1 VRLATGSAVRDTAG
15 RDRLARLVFACSLLA
30 GVSFGGIAHAGL
42 DDNLADAQRSISTAT
57 QGAGTIEQ
65 AIANAQGDQ
74 RTPEARIADG
84 EMLLRS
90 GDYPRAAAVF
100 NQVVEKYPNHPT
112 AFPDA
117 LFLLGESY
125 YGAKQYLS
133 ARRVYRQVVD
143 HGSERGFAAYQG
155 KALGRL
161 IDVALRTQDYA
172 TLDDVFSKI
181 SQLPPA
187 AVEGELNYARAKGLF
202 AKKDYAGARSALSGV
217 SPQSAHYH
225 QARYLLGVISMRESA
240 PPPGDAKDKR
250 SITTVAS
257 RTRYAGAIEAFRQV
271 TQLAADTDEH
281 RHVIDLSWL
290 AIGRLLYETDQWMQA
305 ADAYNHVERSSPEF
319 SAMLYELSWVYVR
332 MGDADRALRSLEV
345 LSIADPNSPYMAD
358 GTLLRAD
365 LMLRTGQFEKAL
377 SLYQAARGQFDP
389 MREKVDAFLTS
400 TSDPAVYY
408 DRLSKDTIEG
418 GLDPSQALPSIAVQ
432 WAREAENG
440 PAAFAV
446 IDSVKECRDLLK
458 QSNQFVDRLNAVL
471 NAPNRVRAFPELKA
485 GEEKALSLLNSVSLA
500 RKRLAEGL
508 DTVEDPQVGAD
519 MQRVRDE
526 RRALQKRLAFLPVT
540 DGDFAARD
548 NDAQKQ
554 WNGVSQKL
562 QQLTLQVDQL
572 QAIVNG
578 LKRALQEGPA
588 RGVVRDPASIRQF
601 EAELNQNEADLGM
614 YKTQM
619 ADLRKLIEVSRVQ
632 VGFGDQ
638 RYVEDAETRVAFRRV
653 LSEETRLASAGAGG
667 NGAVGY
673 AGRMTP
679 ILQQADAA
687 DARLEAAFADLE
699 SRVSKRS
706 GELKATLDAEVGKI
720 ADYTRQLEGL
730 DSEGR
735 LVVGQVAMRNF
746 ELVRDRLKN
755 IVLRADVGVTEEAW
769 ELREEQLTR
778 VRNLQLERSRSE
790 SQLNEE
796 LREVLDDMG
805 ETDKPSG
812 NQPGSGQK

>member
-1 VRLATGSAVRDTAG
+1 MRLATGSAVQNMAG
-15 RDRLARLVFACSLLA
+15 REWMARVVFACSALA
-30 GVSFGGIAHAGL
+30 GLALARPAQANSADAI
-42 DDNLADAQRSISTAT
+42 ADAQRSISGAA

-65 AIANAQGDQ
+65 SIANAKGEQ
-74 RTPEARIADG
+74 RSPEARIADG

-90 GDYPRAAAVF
+90 KDYDRSAAVF
-100 NQVVEKYPNHPT
+100 NQIVEKYPTHPT
-112 AFPDA
+112 AYPDA

-125 YGAKQYLS
+125 YEGKQYLS

-143 HGSERGFAAYQG
+143 RGGERGFSSYQP
-155 KALGRL
+155 KALARL
-161 IDVALRTQDYA
+161 IDIALRTKDYA
-172 TLDDVFSKI
+172 TLDEVFAKI

-187 AVEGELNYARAKGLF
+187 AVEGELNYARAKGFF
-202 AKKDYAGARSALSGV
+202 AKKDFAGARSALAGV
-217 SPQSAHYH
+217 SQQSEHFH
-225 QARYLLGVISMRESA
+225 QARYLLGVIAMKEAA
-240 PPPGDAKDKR
+240 PPPAAKDKKPAV
-250 SITTVAS
+250 SGAG
-257 RTRYAGAIEAFRQV
+257 RTRYAAAIEAFRQV
-271 TQLAADTDEH
+271 TQLAADTDDH

-305 ADAYNHVERSSPEF
+305 ADAYNHVERGSPEF
-319 SAMLYELSWVYVR
+319 SAMLYELAWVYVR

-377 SLYQAARGQFDP
+377 SLYQAARAQFDP
-389 MREKVDAFLTS
+389 MRERVDAFLAS
-400 TSDPAVYY
+400 TNDPAVYY
-408 DRLSKDTIEG
+408 DRLSKDAMEG
-418 GLDPSQALPSIAVQ
+418 GLEQSEALPPIAVQ

-446 IDSVKECRDLLK
+446 IDGVKECRDLLK

-485 GEEKALSLLNSVSLA
+485 GEEKALSLLNTISLA

-508 DTVEDPQVGAD
+508 DIEEDQTVSGD
-519 MQRVRDE
+519 MQRVREE

-540 DGDFAARD
+540 DGDFAARE

-572 QAIVNG
+572 QATVNG
-578 LKRALQEGPA
+578 LKRALHEGPSH
-588 RGVVRDPASIRQF
+588 GVVRDPASQQQF
-601 EAELNQNEADLGM
+601 EAELNQNEADVGV

-619 ADLRKLIEVSRVQ
+619 ADLRKVIEVSRVQ

-638 RYVEDAETRVAFRRV
+638 RYVEDADTRVAFRRAIN
-653 LSEETRLASAGAGG
+653 EETRLASAGAGG
-667 NGAVGY
+667 RNAVGY
-673 AGRMTP
+673 AGRITP
-679 ILQQADAA
+679 VLQQADAA
-687 DARLEAAFADLE
+687 DSRLEAAFADLE
-699 SRVSKRS
+699 ARVAKRA
-706 GELKATLDAEVGKI
+706 GELKATLDAEVAKV
-720 ADYTRQLEGL
+720 ADYSRQLEGL

-790 SQLNEE
+790 SQLNDE

-812 NQPGSGQK
+812 SQPGSPK

>member
-1 VRLATGSAVRDTAG
+1 VRLATGSAVRDMAG
-15 RDRLARLVFACSLLA
+15 RDRLARLVFACSLMAGLSLGASARA
-30 GVSFGGIAHAGL
+30 GV
-42 DDNLADAQRSISTAT
+42 DDNIADAQRSISSAT

-65 AIANAQGDQ
+65 AIANAQGEQ
-74 RTPEARIADG
+74 RSPEARIADG

-90 GDYPRAAAVF
+90 QDYARAAAVF

-112 AFPDA
+112 AYPDA
-117 LFLLGESY
+117 LFMLGESY

-133 ARRVYRQVVD
+133 ARRVYRQVVE
-143 HGSERGFAAYQG
+143 HGSERGFVAYQA

-202 AKKDYAGARSALSGV
+202 AKKDYAGARSALNGV

-225 QARYLLGVISMRESA
+225 QARYLVGVIAMREAA
-240 PPPGDAKDKR
+240 PPASDKDKR
-250 SITTVAS
+250 PTTAS
-257 RTRYAGAIEAFRQV
+257 RTRYAAAIEAFRQV
-271 TQLAADTDEH
+271 TQLPADTDEH

-305 ADAYNHVERSSPEF
+305 ADAYNHVERGSAEF

-377 SLYQAARGQFDP
+377 SLYQAARSQFDP
-389 MREKVDAFLTS
+389 MREKVDAFLAS
-400 TSDPAVYY
+400 TNDPAVYY
-408 DRLSKDTIEG
+408 DRLSKDTLEG
-418 GLDPSQALPSIAVQ
+418 GVDQAQALPSIAVQ

-446 IDSVKECRDLLK
+446 IDGVKECRDLLK
-458 QSNQFVDRLNAVL
+458 QSNGFVDRLTAVL

-485 GEEKALSLLNSVSLA
+485 GEEKALSLLNTISLA

-508 DTVEDPQVGAD
+508 DSVEDPQVGAD

-540 DGDFAARD
+540 DADFASRE

-578 LKRALQEGPA
+578 LKRALQEGPS
-588 RGVVRDPASIRQF
+588 RGVVRDPASLRQF

-653 LSEETRLASAGAGG
+653 LSEETRLAAAGAGG
-667 NGAVGY
+667 GGAVGY
-673 AGRMTP
+673 AGRITP

-687 DARLEAAFADLE
+687 DSRLEAAFADLE
-699 SRVSKRS
+699 SRVAKRS
-706 GELKATLDAEVGKI
+706 GELKASLDAEVAKI

-746 ELVRDRLKN
+746 EIVRDRLKN

-812 NQPGSGQK
+812 SQPGSGQK

>member
-1 VRLATGSAVRDTAG
+1 LSTEPARASGS
-15 RDRLARLVFACSLLA
+15 
-30 GVSFGGIAHAGL
+30 
-42 DDNLADAQRSISTAT
+42 DDAISDAQRSISQAT
-57 QGAGTIEQ
+57 MGASSIEQ
-65 AIANAQGDQ
+65 AIANSKTDD
-74 RTPEARIADG
+74 RTPEARLADG
-84 EMLLRS
+84 EILLRS
-90 GDYPRAAAVF
+90 GDYARAAGVF
-100 NQVVEKYPNHPT
+100 NQIIEKYPTHPT
-112 AFPDA
+112 AYPDA
-117 LFLLGESY
+117 LFLLGETY
-125 YGAKQYLS
+125 YGSKQYLS
-133 ARRVYRQVVD
+133 ARRVYRQVVER
-143 HGSERGFAAYQG
+143 GQERGFVSYQG
-155 KALGRL
+155 RALARL

-172 TLDDVFSKI
+172 TLDDVFAKI
-181 SQLPPA
+181 NQLPPSS
-187 AVEGELNYARAKGLF
+187 VEGELNYARAKGFF
-202 AKKDYAGARSALSGV
+202 AKKDFPSARSALGAV

-225 QARYLLGVISMRESA
+225 QSRYLLGVIAMKEA
-240 PPPGDAKDKR
+240 TPPPAPKDKR
-250 SITTVAS
+250 PTIATGTA
-257 RTRYAGAIEAFRQV
+257 RTRYAAAIEAFRQV
-271 TQLAADTDEH
+271 TQLPADTADH
-281 RHVIDLSWL
+281 RHVIDLAWL

-305 ADAYNHVERSSPEF
+305 ADAYNHVERGSPEF
-319 SAMLYELSWVYVR
+319 SAMLYELAWVYVR

-345 LSIADPNSPYMAD
+345 LSISDPNSPYMAD

-377 SLYQAARGQFDP
+377 SLYQAARAQFDP
-389 MREKVDAFLTS
+389 MRQKVDSFLSS
-400 TSDPAVYY
+400 TNDPAVYY
-408 DRLSKDTIEG
+408 DKLSKDTVEG
-418 GLDPSQALPSIAVQ
+418 GDQAEALPALATQ
-432 WAREAENG
+432 WAREAEDG

-446 IDSVKECRDLLK
+446 IDGVKECRDLLK
-458 QSNQFVDRLNAVL
+458 QSNSFVDRLNAVL

-485 GEEKALSLLNSVSLA
+485 GEEKALSLLNMISMG

-508 DTVEDPQVGAD
+508 DSEEDETVSGE

-526 RRALQKRLAFLPVT
+526 RRALQKRLAYLPVT
-540 DGDFAARD
+540 DADFAARE

-578 LKRALQEGPA
+578 LKRALREGPS
-588 RGVVRDPASIRQF
+588 RGVVRDPASLQQF
-601 EAELNQNEADLGM
+601 EAELAQNEADVGL
-614 YKTQM
+614 YKKEM
-619 ADLRKLIEVSRVQ
+619 AELRKIIEVSRVQ

-653 LSEETRLASAGAGG
+653 LSDETRLAAGGAGG
-667 NGAVGY
+667 RGAVGY
-673 AGRMTP
+673 AQRIAP

-687 DARLEAAFADLE
+687 DARLEASFADLE
-699 SRVSKRS
+699 SRVVKRAN
-706 GELKATLDAEVGKI
+706 ELKATLDAEVAKLGEYGK
-720 ADYTRQLEGL
+720 TLEGL

-746 ELVRDRLKN
+746 QLVRDRLKN

-790 SQLNEE
+790 QQLNEE

-812 NQPGSGQK
+812 KQPGSQP

>member
-1 VRLATGSAVRDTAG
+1 VRRATGSAVHNMAG
-15 RDRLARLVFACSLLA
+15 REPMAKIAFACFALA
-30 GVSFGGIAHAGL
+30 GLALTTPASAGSA
-42 DDNLADAQRSISTAT
+42 DAITDAQRSISSAT
-57 QGAGTIEQ
+57 QGAGAIEQ
-65 AIANAQGDQ
+65 AIATAKGDE
-74 RTPEARIADG
+74 RSPEARLADG
-84 EMLLRS
+84 QMLLLS
-90 GDYPRAAAVF
+90 KDFDHAAAVF
-100 NQVVEKYPNHPT
+100 NQIIEKYPTHPT
-112 AFPDA
+112 AYPDA
-117 LFLLGESY
+117 LFMLGESY
-125 YGAKQYLS
+125 YGGKQYLS

-143 HGSERGFAAYQG
+143 RGAERGFSSYAP
-155 KALGRL
+155 KALARL
-161 IDVALRTQDYA
+161 IDVALRTHDYA
-172 TLDDVFSKI
+172 TLDDVFAKI

-187 AVEGELNYARAKGLF
+187 AVEGELNYARAKGFF
-202 AKKDYAGARSALSGV
+202 AKKDFAGARSALAGV
-217 SPQSAHYH
+217 SQQSAHFH
-225 QARYLLGVISMRESA
+225 QARYLLGVIAMKEAA
-240 PPPGDAKDKR
+240 PPPTANPKDKR
-250 SITTVAS
+250 TTIAVGAA
-257 RTRYAGAIEAFRQV
+257 RTRYAAAIEAFRQV
-271 TQLAADTDEH
+271 TQLPADTDEH

-305 ADAYNHVERSSPEF
+305 ADAYNHVERGSQEF
-319 SAMLYELSWVYVR
+319 SSMLYELAWVYVR

-377 SLYQAARGQFDP
+377 SLYQAARAQFDP
-389 MREKVDAFLTS
+389 MREKVDTFLAS
-400 TSDPAVYY
+400 TNDPAVYY
-408 DRLSKDTIEG
+408 DRLSRDTVQG
-418 GLDPSQALPSIAVQ
+418 GFDQTDLPAVAVQ

-446 IDSVKECRDLLK
+446 IDGVKECRDLLK
-458 QSNQFVDRLNAVL
+458 QSNRFVDRLNALL

-485 GEEKALSLLNSVSLA
+485 GEEKALSLLNTISLA

-508 DTVEDPQVGAD
+508 DSEEDETVAGD

-540 DGDFAARD
+540 DGDFAARE

-554 WNGVSQKL
+554 WNSVSQKL

-578 LKRALQEGPA
+578 LKRALKEGPS
-588 RGVVRDPASIRQF
+588 RGVVRDPASLQQF
-601 EAELNQNEADLGM
+601 EAELNQNEADLGV

-619 ADLRKLIEVSRVQ
+619 ADLRKVIEVSRVQ

-653 LSEETRLASAGAGG
+653 MNEETRLASAGAGG
-667 NGAVGY
+667 RNAVGY
-673 AGRMTP
+673 AGRITP
-679 ILQQADAA
+679 VLQQADAA
-687 DARLEAAFADLE
+687 DSRLEAAFADLE
-699 SRVSKRS
+699 ARVAKRA

-720 ADYTRQLEGL
+720 ADYSRQLEGL

-790 SQLNEE
+790 QQLNEE

-812 NQPGSGQK
+812 SQPGSQK